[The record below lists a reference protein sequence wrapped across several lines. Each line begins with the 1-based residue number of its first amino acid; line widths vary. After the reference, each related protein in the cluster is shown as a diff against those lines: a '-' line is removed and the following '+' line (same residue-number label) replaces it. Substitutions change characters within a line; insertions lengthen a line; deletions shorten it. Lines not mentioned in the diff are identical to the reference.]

1 MTWIEGIHCERSVRG
16 AHECPISVFTGA
28 VGDDLSTRDR
38 RSAGV
43 LNQAMHP
50 SLHLTGS
57 ANGEPKDQGNHR
69 DRSRANEGERDQ
81 CRFSHIVATCRSGSS
96 WFVGYSEKIVPKGR
110 SGEPTIFGRRTR
122 RCFVLSEPVCR
133 VLHWCFRRMI
143 AANSR
148 PTPRKKGWPKIP
160 MQSTAANSAIASKLS
175 RPSRSQYTS
184 RRLSH
189 SANSSSVRAAPTP

>member
-1 MTWIEGIHCERSVRG
+1 MTWIEGIHCERSVRGAHECPILTWIEGIHCERSVRG

-81 CRFSHIVATCRSGSS
+81 CRFSHIVATCRSGSG
-96 WFVGYSEKIVPKGR
+96 WFVGYSEKKFLR
-110 SGEPTIFGRRTR
+110 A
-122 RCFVLSEPVCR
+122 
-133 VLHWCFRRMI
+133 FRRAHHFWPAN
-143 AANSR
+143 AALFRLVGSYLASMLAGR
-148 PTPRKKGWPKIP
+148 IDRK
-160 MQSTAANSAIASKLS
+160 ST
-175 RPSRSQYTS
+175 
-184 RRLSH
+184 RL
-189 SANSSSVRAAPTP
+189 NSSHLG

>member
-57 ANGEPKDQGNHR
+57 ANGEPKDQGNHP

-81 CRFSHIVATCRSGSS
+81 CRFSHCGHLPKWFRLVCRILRK
-96 WFVGYSEKIVPKGR
+96 EVPKGVPE
-110 SGEPTIFGRRTR
+110 SPPFLAGERG
-122 RCFVLSEPVCR
+122 VVSSCR
-133 VLHWCFRRMI
+133 KLPCLHVGG
-143 AANSR
+143 
-148 PTPRKKGWPKIP
+148 KD
-160 MQSTAANSAIASKLS
+160 
-175 RPSRSQYTS
+175 SRSR
-184 RRLSH
+184 RRLPKGINCN
-189 SANSSSVRAAPTP
+189 AED